1 VRIVHICLCGPVT
14 DSWSYQD
21 NILTKYHA
29 KLGHEVTMIA
39 SEWMYD
45 DNGKIIQCDKTEYI
59 NENNVR
65 MIRLKSKYMTKIDSK
80 FKLYN
85 QLPTA
90 LEREKADIIFV
101 HGCQFLDIREI
112 VKYAKKHP
120 KVRIYLDNHADLSNS
135 ASNWLSKN
143 ILHRILWKHCAQM
156 IEPYTT
162 KFYGVLPA
170 RVDFLIDMYKLP
182 KNKVEL
188 LVMGADDELVTA
200 VHQEGV
206 REAIREELG
215 IVKDDFLI
223 ITGGKIDHNK
233 TQTLLLMEA
242 IKQINREDV
251 KLIVFGS
258 VTQDL
263 KAALEKLCDGNLVRY
278 IGWIQ
283 AEQSYKYFAA
293 ADLVVFPGLHSVFW
307 EQVVGLG
314 KPCLFRYMEG
324 FTHVDLGGNCEFLY
338 EDSAEEIQIKIT
350 AIVEDQNKYEE
361 MKRIALTEG
370 MKTFSYR
377 EIARKSVEA

>member
-1 VRIVHICLCGPVT
+1 
-14 DSWSYQD
+14 
-21 NILTKYHA
+21 
-29 KLGHEVTMIA
+29 
-39 SEWMYD
+39 
-45 DNGKIIQCDKTEYI
+45 
-59 NENNVR
+59 
-65 MIRLKSKYMTKIDSK
+65 
-80 FKLYN
+80 
-85 QLPTA
+85 
-90 LEREKADIIFV
+90 
-101 HGCQFLDIREI
+101 
-112 VKYAKKHP
+112 
-120 KVRIYLDNHADLSNS
+120 
-135 ASNWLSKN
+135 
-143 ILHRILWKHCAQM
+143 M